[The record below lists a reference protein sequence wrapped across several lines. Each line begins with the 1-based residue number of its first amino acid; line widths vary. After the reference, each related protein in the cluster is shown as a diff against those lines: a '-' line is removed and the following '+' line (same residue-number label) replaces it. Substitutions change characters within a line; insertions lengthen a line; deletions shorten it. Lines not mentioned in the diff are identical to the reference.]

1 MQPTFHRGASFLW
14 IGPDFCFSSGMT
26 PDEEIVSEHGLELPS
41 TRRAVR
47 LERKRSHQVMGVA
60 VCLVL
65 TSIIVGAAVVHHQR
79 VSDEHLVGDALQRE
93 DLRDGWKTLGAA
105 AALEAQSADTPATA
119 SAAPAAATN
128 VVIVNVPG
136 QSGVPA
142 QAPQPSQTEP
152 AVTGTPRA
160 AATGTSNTA
169 EGTPSVT
176 YVAPLTNYGS
186 SLGAGS
192 AQIPT
197 VGVVPS
203 IVPGQS
209 VGNGTIPGSAPNP
222 ALPNNGNP
230 SPTPGLPNG
239 TSQLPSGSP
248 NLPSGSSNLP
258 SGSLNLPTG
267 SSNLNGV
274 P

>member
-1 MQPTFHRGASFLW
+1 
-14 IGPDFCFSSGMT
+14 MT

-65 TSIIVGAAVVHHQR
+65 GSIVVGAALVHHQR

-93 DLRDGWKTLGAA
+93 DLRDGWKALGAA
-105 AALEAQSADTPATA
+105 AALEAQSTDTSATP
-119 SAAPAAATN
+119 SAAPPAAPATN
-128 VVIVNVPG
+128 VVIVNVPS
-136 QSGVPA
+136 QPGVQV
-142 QAPQPSQTEP
+142 QAPQPAPTMQV
-152 AVTGTPRA
+152 VTGAPST
-160 AATGTSNTA
+160 ATTGSTMNA
-169 EGTPSVT
+169 DGTPSVT

-186 SLGAGS
+186 GSPTGAGS
-192 AQIPT
+192 VQIPT

-203 IVPGQS
+203 IAPGQS
-209 VGNGTIPGSAPNP
+209 VGNGTIPGSSPNP
-222 ALPNNGNP
+222 ALPNNGSP
-230 SPTPGLPNG
+230 SPTPGFPNG

-248 NLPSGSSNLP
+248 NLPTGSSNLP
-258 SGSLNLPTG
+258 SGSPNLPTG
-267 SSNLNGV
+267 SSNLNGL